1 MFEMSR
7 DERSKKAGGGAFASL
22 ARPADGFLSLGPLI
36 KGTSQITSLIYSSA
50 EYNSYGVLSF
60 PNKSY

>member
-1 MFEMSR
+1 MVSFDLAMFEMSR

-36 KGTSQITSLIYSSA
+36 QGTSQITFLIYSSA
-50 EYNSYGVLSF
+50 EI
-60 PNKSY
+60 